1 MLLVVTL
8 HTTGKIDLNSA
19 EVEMTGRA
27 LEVLREQLGDV
38 ALAIANAPDRR
49 PFRTRTNPN
58 PTEPGKAQRL
68 AAMVEDGFDHGA
80 LRAIGFMKIA
90 IVIELE
96 QPEPTAAELLL
107 RNQQD

>member
-8 HTTGKIDLNSA
+8 HPTGKIDLNSA

-27 LEVLREQLGDV
+27 LEVLRDPLSEC
-38 ALAIANAPDRR
+38 ALAIASDPANKLA
-49 PFRTRTNPN
+49 
-58 PTEPGKAQRL
+58 RL
-68 AAMVEDGFDHGA
+68 AEMIEDGPTDHRE
-80 LRAIGFMKIA
+80 LRAIGFTKIA

-107 RNQQD
+107 RNQPS